1 VDSPTIALELAFPR
15 LTFEQPVDFQHAPDG
30 SHRLFVVEQ
39 KGVIHIF
46 ENNPDVKESK
56 IFLDLTSQVR
66 LGHSEEGMLGL
77 AFHPRFKDNGYF
89 FVDYIADNPR
99 RSVVARF
106 RIKPDSPWQADVK
119 SQQIILEVGQPYGN
133 HNGGQIAFGPD
144 GYLYIALG
152 DGGAG
157 GDPHGHGQ
165 NRATFLGSILRID
178 VDHASEGKNYAIP
191 QDNPFVENTEGY
203 REEIYAYGLRNPW
216 RFSFDPVTKWLWA
229 GDVGQDKPYEEID
242 IIEKGKNYGWN
253 IMEGLH
259 CFKPAQNCNQE
270 GLTLPIWEYT
280 LEGGGRSITGG
291 HVYRGK
297 KVPSLQGFYIYADFV
312 SGRVWALKYDGRN
325 TPVNS
330 LISHNP
336 NLYPSSFGIDENG
349 ELYICSFD
357 GNVYRLRE
365 N

>member
-1 VDSPTIALELAFPR
+1 
-15 LTFEQPVDFQHAPDG
+15 
-30 SHRLFVVEQ
+30 
-39 KGVIHIF
+39 
-46 ENNPDVKESK
+46 
-56 IFLDLTSQVR
+56 
-66 LGHSEEGMLGL
+66 
-77 AFHPRFKDNGYF
+77 
-89 FVDYIADNPR
+89 
-99 RSVVARF
+99 
-106 RIKPDSPWQADVK
+106 
-119 SQQIILEVGQPYGN
+119 
-133 HNGGQIAFGPD
+133 
-144 GYLYIALG
+144 
-152 DGGAG
+152 
-157 GDPHGHGQ
+157 
-165 NRATFLGSILRID
+165 
-178 VDHASEGKNYAIP
+178 
-191 QDNPFVENTEGY
+191 
-203 REEIYAYGLRNPW
+203 
-216 RFSFDPVTKWLWA
+216 VTKWLWA